1 MSENTESLKFL
12 TAQEL
17 LELLRR
23 LHSTPESSCSD
34 YRLAKILGM
43 SQPGLIHTI
52 KHGGTLSD
60 ENAVALAEELS
71 LPPSYVIICMHLQ
84 RSKDGKIRDAWEDV
98 ASKLLR
104 ASCFVLAGY
113 LLHYAP
119 AFLLT

>member
-1 MSENTESLKFL
+1 MKTEEDLKFL

-23 LHSTPESSCSD
+23 LHSTPEKPCTS
-34 YRLAKILGM
+34 YRLAKIIGM
-43 SQPGLIHTI
+43 SSQALLQVIN
-52 KHGGTLSD
+52 HGGTLSD
-60 ENAVALAEELS
+60 ENAVALAEELE

-84 RSKDGKIRDAWEDV
+84 RSKDEKIRAAWTDA
-98 ASKLLR
+98 ASKMLR